1 MRKLSR
7 QKVTVWCNI
16 ENSQRRG
23 VPHADSVYQ
32 QRFCRDFDAWVNLEV
47 LMGVGE
53 TKDVYI
59 EGIRCFCKREQQI
72 LSIRDKRENM

>member
-1 MRKLSR
+1 MKKLSR

-23 VPHADSVYQ
+23 VPQTDSVYQ
-32 QRFCRDFDAWVNLEV
+32 QRFCRDSDACVNLEV
-47 LMGVGE
+47 LTGVGE

-59 EGIRCFCKREQQI
+59 EGIRCFSKREQ
-72 LSIRDKRENM
+72 

>member
-1 MRKLSR
+1 MKKLSR

-23 VPHADSVYQ
+23 VPQTNSVYQ
-32 QRFCRDFDAWVNLEV
+32 QRFCRDSDACVNLEV
-47 LMGVGE
+47 LTGVGE

-59 EGIRCFCKREQQI
+59 EGIRCFSKREQ
-72 LSIRDKRENM
+72 